1 MDTRALV
8 GKLLTGRASDH
19 LLGAGSRLLYN
30 DRMRSVLMKGAEKWF
45 EHKLNGVS
53 RSSADMPRMT
63 REKYVFARAVLN
75 TADRQLKGGL
85 MNPNATRI
93 AGGLWSKALFAPP
106 ERRPAVQRFV
116 SERGCQPPWLMVI
129 SPGHACNLNCPGCYA
144 ASTSASAK
152 LPWSTLDRL
161 ITQAK
166 QLWDIPVLVF
176 SGGEPLLYRSEGK
189 DLLDIAEKH
198 SDILMLIFTNGTLVD
213 HKVAERLER
222 IGTTTLAISVEGMR
236 ERTDAMRGDGAF
248 DRVLQAMDH
257 LHARG
262 VLTGI
267 SATVTR
273 DNWQELISDR
283 FIDFFFG
290 DQSAFYAFLFH
301 YMPIGRGCSLDL
313 MPTPQQR
320 LELWRRSWEIVEKRN
335 AFIFDFWN
343 FGSLVHG
350 CVSAGRER
358 GYIYVDWNGK
368 VMPCVFSPYSVG
380 NVQEL
385 FEQGRDLN
393 DLLDAPFFKAIRQ
406 WQHDYGYGNGNGP
419 GSGSGNLLRPCPI
432 RDHYGMYR
440 ELIDLHRP
448 EPENEAARE
457 ALADEEYARGMV
469 AYGEELGRLSQA
481 VWEDEYC

>member
-1 MDTRALV
+1 VDYRASL
-8 GKLLTGRASDH
+8 GRILTGRASDH
-19 LLGAGSRLLYN
+19 LLDAGSRLLYN
-30 DRMRSVLMKGAEKWF
+30 ERMRLALIKGADKWF
-45 EHKLNGVS
+45 EHKLNGAS
-53 RSSADMPRMT
+53 RGSAGMPRT
-63 REKYVFARAVLN
+63 TWEKYVFARAVLHSM
-75 TADRQLKGGL
+75 DRQLNGGL
-85 MNPNATRI
+85 MNPNAARR

-106 ERRPAVQRFV
+106 DGKPAVQRFV
-116 SERGCQPPWLMVI
+116 AERGCQPPWLMVI
-129 SPGHACNLNCPGCYA
+129 SPGHACNLSCPGCYA

-166 QLWDIPVLVF
+166 QLWGVPLLVF

-189 DLLDIAEKH
+189 DLLDMAEKH
-198 SDILMLIFTNGTLVD
+198 PDILMLIFTNGTLVD
-213 HKVAERLER
+213 RRVAERLER

-236 ERTDAMRGDGAF
+236 ERTDAMRGAGAF

-257 LHARG
+257 LHERG

-273 DNWQELISDR
+273 DNWQELTSGR

-290 DQSAFYAFLFH
+290 DQSAFYAFFFH
-301 YMPIGRGCSLDL
+301 YMPIGRGCSFDL

-320 LELWRRSWEIVEKRN
+320 LELWRRTWEIVEQRN

-380 NVQEL
+380 NIQEL
-385 FEQGRDLN
+385 FREGRDLN
-393 DLLDAPFFKAIRQ
+393 DLLDAPFFLAIRQ
-406 WQHDYGYGNGNGP
+406 WQQDYGYGNGNG
-419 GSGSGNLLRPCPI
+419 SEHGNLLRPCPI

-440 ELIDLHRP
+440 EWIDLYRP

-457 ALADEEYARGMV
+457 ALADEGYVREMV
-469 AYGEELGRLSQA
+469 AYGEELERLSLGIWQR
-481 VWEDEYC
+481 EYC